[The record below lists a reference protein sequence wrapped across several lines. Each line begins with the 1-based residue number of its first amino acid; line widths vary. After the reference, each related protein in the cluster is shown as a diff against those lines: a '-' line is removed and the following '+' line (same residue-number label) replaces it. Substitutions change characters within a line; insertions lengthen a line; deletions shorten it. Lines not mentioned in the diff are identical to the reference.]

1 MYANGYF
8 PSKWSTGVI
17 VPIYKKGDKCNH
29 SNYRG
34 ITLTCALSK
43 LFTYILNER
52 LLQFLSFDSLSSECQ
67 FAYKPGYSTIDA
79 VYVLQSIIAH
89 TMVKSDA
96 HCAFI
101 DFSKAFD
108 KIDRLILYN
117 KMMKCSISSMML
129 QMIVNMYTR
138 SKVKLK
144 YLKDLLMPFY

>member
-1 MYANGYF
+1 MDFAFTNKKESAIYRYQHVVKYGSRAQPCYF

-17 VPIYKKGDKCNH
+17 VPIYKKGDQYNP

-34 ITLTCALSK
+34 ITLTCTLSK

-52 LLQFLSFDSLSSECQ
+52 LLQFLSFHSLSSECQ

-79 VYVLQSIIAH
+79 VYVLHSIIAH
-89 TMVKSDA
+89 NMVKSDT

-108 KIDRLILYN
+108 KID
-117 KMMKCSISSMML
+117 
-129 QMIVNMYTR
+129 
-138 SKVKLK
+138 
-144 YLKDLLMPFY
+144 